1 MQEKMGSV
9 KQRNETSE
17 QKSKEN
23 ARNRKHCH
31 RNESLGGTH

>member
-9 KQRNETSE
+9 KQGNETSK

-23 ARNRKHCH
+23 ARTREHCH
-31 RNESLGGTH
+31 RSESLGGTH